1 MARDLERE
9 SKLGADLR
17 RLIDK
22 YDRAYRAAG
31 RMGFIRWSNVYDALE
46 SGEEGAQQ
54 ELENLVVELLE
65 EAPAARQRRQRER
78 RKEREQEQWEE
89 QATEVDPYISIQEQ
103 ERRYAGRD
111 VWLYHG
117 TSTALLP
124 TIRRFGLQ
132 PDVEER
138 TFAEGTPGYVYL
150 TALYDG
156 SGKGDASFYARAA
169 AGHFG
174 GYPVVLRVIVPF
186 DELEPDEDD
195 ADLVVYSY
203 QYRTPYPVTRIMEI
217 GGRKVRS

>member
-9 SKLGADLR
+9 SKLGTDLR

-31 RMGFIRWSNVYDALE
+31 RMGFIRWSNVYNALE
-46 SGEEGAQQ
+46 SGDDGVREELERVTQ
-54 ELENLVVELLE
+54 ELLK
-65 EAPAARQRRQRER
+65 EAPAAQQRRRRER
-78 RKEREQEQWEE
+78 RKERQKEQWES
-89 QATEVDPYISIQEQ
+89 QATEVDPYTSIQEQ

-117 TSTALLP
+117 TTTALLP

-138 TFAEGTPGYVYL
+138 TYAEGTPGYVYL

-174 GYPVVLRVIVPF
+174 GDPVVLRVIVPF
-186 DELEPDEDD
+186 DELDRDEDD
-195 ADLVVYSY
+195 SDLVGYRY
-203 QYRTPYPVTRIMEI
+203 QYRTPYPVTRIVEI